1 MRLKMSDEPVNRL
14 SGPPQEEDEVV
25 SLKAFL
31 RVIGRRLWVLLAVS
45 ILFVGI
51 AVGLNLMQTQQ
62 YTASIKVLIGQKGG
76 TEPTYAP
83 SLPSLDQLTFTMAEA
98 VDSRPIA
105 ETVVRKLDSKI
116 SPDYVLANLSAAPVE
131 GTQFIEVT
139 YTDTDPDRARK
150 VANAVGS
157 TFSEEVSEISPSTNY
172 VAATVWEPAT
182 NAAPVGTG
190 LLQPVVLA
198 LVLGAV
204 VGTGLAFVLE
214 ALDDSW
220 QSPEELE
227 QISGVPTFGV
237 VPTFRS

>member
-1 MRLKMSDEPVNRL
+1 MSNEPVNHL
-14 SGPPQEEDEVV
+14 FGPSREEDEIV
-25 SLKAFL
+25 SLRAFL
-31 RVIGRRLWVLLAVS
+31 QVIYRRFWVLLAVS
-45 ILFVGI
+45 VLFVAI
-51 AVGLNLMQTQQ
+51 AVGSSLMQTQQ
-62 YTASIKVLIGQKGG
+62 YTASIKVLIGQKSSA
-76 TEPTYAP
+76 EPTYAP
-83 SLPSLDQLTFTMAEA
+83 TLPSLAQLTFTMAEA

-105 ETVVRKLDSKI
+105 EAVVKELDLKLP
-116 SPDYVLANLSAAPVE
+116 PDYVLANLSATPIE
-131 GTQFIEVT
+131 ETQFIEVS
-139 YTDTDPDRARK
+139 YVDTNPERAQK
-150 VANAVGS
+150 VINAVGS

-190 LLQPVVLA
+190 LLWPIMLA
-198 LVLGAV
+198 LVLGAI

-237 VPTFRS
+237 VPTFRL

>member
-1 MRLKMSDEPVNRL
+1 
-14 SGPPQEEDEVV
+14 
-25 SLKAFL
+25 
-31 RVIGRRLWVLLAVS
+31 
-45 ILFVGI
+45 
-51 AVGLNLMQTQQ
+51 MQTQQ

-105 ETVVRKLDSKI
+105 DTVVRELDLKM
-116 SPDYVLANLSAAPVE
+116 SPDYVLANLSATPVE
-131 GTQFIEVT
+131 GTQFIEVS
-139 YTDTDPDRARK
+139 YVDTDPDRARK
-150 VANAVGS
+150 VINAVGT
-157 TFSEEVSEISPSTNY
+157 TFSNQVSEISPSTNY

-182 NAAPVGTG
+182 NATPMGGG
-190 LLQPVVLA
+190 LLQPIVLA
-198 LVLGAV
+198 LVLGAI

-237 VPTFRS
+237 VPTFRL